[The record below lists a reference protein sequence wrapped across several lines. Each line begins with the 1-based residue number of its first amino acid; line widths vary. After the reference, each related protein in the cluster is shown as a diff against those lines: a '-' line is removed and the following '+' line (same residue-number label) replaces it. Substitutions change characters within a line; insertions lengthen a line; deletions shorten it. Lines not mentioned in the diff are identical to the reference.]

1 VREALQRAPLQ
12 YVSRNAF
19 VMLLLLR
26 GHLLPLLL
34 EWEECLLVGY
44 HVDRQFRNS
53 CLKTLLNV
61 EVVVVFDEGRRD
73 IHPR

>member
-1 VREALQRAPLQ
+1 
-12 YVSRNAF
+12 
-19 VMLLLLR
+19 MLLLLR

-34 EWEECLLVGY
+34 GWEECLLVGY
-44 HVDRQFRNS
+44 HVDHQFGNS

-61 EVVVVFDEGRRD
+61 EAVVVFDEGRRD